1 MGIGSQMALNGRE
14 GSGIM
19 GVPNFSFSSIAAF
32 ITLFGSAM
40 LTVTYRLA
48 DNLPKTPRII

>member
-1 MGIGSQMALNGRE
+1 VGIGSQMALNGRE
-14 GSGIM
+14 GSGVM